1 MPYIEYR
8 HRKREK
14 LLYKTIGIPSLLT
27 KNTIFHL
34 VAKRV
39 VATEIIIQG
48 EIVDVELVDT
58 EAGFWKKK
66 SGTVLV
72 SGLHEGI
79 TENHV
84 HIHFQRK
91 KNGGGE
97 VKKLMLLPGKK
108 AMVVFEDIQGLLV
121 AS

>member
-1 MPYIEYR
+1 M
-8 HRKREK
+8 
-14 LLYKTIGIPSLLT
+14 
-27 KNTIFHL
+27 
-34 VAKRV
+34 AKRV